1 MVIATRKMNE
11 FKDEILARSNEKF
24 NALKTDVFAE
34 LKDQI
39 KNELPQVLNEEF
51 GKREELE
58 LTVSMLS
65 MFIIVKMK

>member
-24 NALKTDVFAE
+24 NALKIDVFAE

-58 LTVSMLS
+58 STVSMLS

>member
-51 GKREELE
+51 GKRKELE
-58 LTVSMLS
+58 STVSMLS

>member
-51 GKREELE
+51 
-58 LTVSMLS
+58 
-65 MFIIVKMK
+65 